1 MFLTYCS
8 LQTDN
13 YNVNNKITLLSAFN
27 VINISVLL
35 ATLLYFYDQSLENLL
50 FILPSIIFVFSF
62 LIPSIIVLV
71 SFFVDISIDYILPI
85 LLILLEIT
93 CLFILFNSEN
103 NIDKLLCLFIW
114 RSWVL
119 PPSPP
124 NLFFITYILP

>member
-103 NIDKLLCLFIW
+103 NIDKLLCLFII
-114 RSWVL
+114 
-119 PPSPP
+119 
-124 NLFFITYILP
+124 FFTSNVKLIKVKDIMKKK